1 MLSANLIEL
10 MLGRCA
16 TCGLG
21 ERDCP
26 GHIGHI
32 ELAVPVYNPMMFK
45 QLVRILR
52 AKCFE
57 CHQLRL
63 SRDKVRTCLN
73 LFIYLFLYLFQF
85 STIHTFV
92 LSYLPLRPITL

>member
-1 MLSANLIEL
+1 

-63 SRDKVRTCLN
+63 SRDKVRAPTFIF
-73 LFIYLFLYLFQF
+73 FIYLFRIIIYRCVR
-85 STIHTFV
+85 S
-92 LSYLPLRPITL
+92 LSR